1 MPIAVST
8 KYDYIVCH
16 ICKCNMSE
24 RLDKGEKSDESSTN
38 LDAYY
43 SCDDCGQ
50 GFKSRQEL
58 KEHESSQ
65 H

>member
-1 MPIAVST
+1 
-8 KYDYIVCH
+8 
-16 ICKCNMSE
+16 MSD
-24 RLDKGEKSDESSTN
+24 RLDKGEQSDESSTN
-38 LDAYY
+38 VDAYY

-50 GFKSRQEL
+50 GFKPRQEL

>member
-1 MPIAVST
+1 MN
-8 KYDYIVCH
+8 DG
-16 ICKCNMSE
+16 
-24 RLDKGEKSDESSTN
+24 LDKGQKSDESNTSV
-38 LDAYY
+38 DAYY

-50 GFKSRQEL
+50 GFKSSQEL